1 MLNLIEWF
9 LAIIKGR
16 MKRVRDFIE
25 DDLSSGSVDTC
36 NNTPISVI
44 DYSLYKDDNFWSSTN
59 ILKKG
64 FASEAKT
71 QCNGN
76 DTM

>member
-1 MLNLIEWF
+1 
-9 LAIIKGR
+9 
-16 MKRVRDFIE
+16 MKLVRDFIE

-59 ILKKG
+59 ILKNRHLSAALYIKKAPI
-64 FASEAKT
+64 FFFFFFQSI
-71 QCNGN
+71 
-76 DTM
+76 